1 MLTLHFLIIIHI
13 SHLRGKMKDFIKEL
27 KAANEKFQQK
37 KKEGRCD
44 FNIFEALKVEMS
56 ENRHSAFLA
65 YLLDSNKGHYQTIFL
80 EKFLERITNT
90 PGLKTKL
97 KNFKSQNCES
107 ITTESNTHQ
116 SRRIDILMEFKNGY
130 YIMIENKIN
139 AYDQEAQIRDYV
151 ESLHEQGVK
160 AKQILVIY
168 LTKDNAEPSDDSL
181 CKYRHKKWKIQ
192 KHEIVD
198 SSGTPKAYYL
208 GISYE
213 WIKEWL
219 EKDCL
224 KSIEK
229 EGLKSIKG
237 KTKAENGLNKI
248 ILCLN
253 QYIEILDSHILK
265 TPNRQETK
273 EHILQYVMQNA
284 GFTNKALEILSKNK
298 QDNKEQQEC
307 YEILKEHKNAIQDSI
322 LQDFYNAVEC
332 YCRDKESLKID
343 GNIWYAENYEN
354 GILFYK
360 KADKDKA
367 ESGREMVYL
376 FFGIRSEKSAC
387 FTADAYGAK
396 ELDGKDFINKA
407 FEYGEYFKKEAKD
420 AGLNSYKPYLKDY
433 KTFQPDNILIKN
445 ELKLCKWIYSHTQD
459 SNTKEKVLSKAVKE
473 FMPLFR
479 EFATK
484 PLIKE
489 YVRKYSKF
497 FNDYAKTLEG

>member
-1 MLTLHFLIIIHI
+1 
-13 SHLRGKMKDFIKEL
+13 MKGFIKEL

-44 FNIFEALKVEMS
+44 FNIFEALKVEMK
-56 ENRHSAFLA
+56 ENYHSAFLA
-65 YLLDSNKGHYQTIFL
+65 YLLDSNKGHYQNIFL

-90 PGLKTKL
+90 RGLKTKL
-97 KNFKSQNCES
+97 KNFKSKDCES
-107 ITTESNTHQ
+107 ITTESSTRQN
-116 SRRIDILMEFKNGY
+116 RRIDILIKFNNGY
-130 YIMIENKIN
+130 HIIIENKIN

-168 LTKDNAEPSDDSL
+168 LTRYDTDPSDDSL
-181 CKYRHKKWKIQ
+181 CKYRHWKWEIQ
-192 KHEIVD
+192 KHKIVD

-248 ILCLN
+248 ILCLG

-265 TPNRQETK
+265 TPNKKETK
-273 EHILQYVMQNA
+273 EYILDCVMQNA
-284 GFTNKALEILSKNK
+284 GFTNKALEILSKDK

-332 YCRDKESLKID
+332 YCRDKELLKI
-343 GNIWYAENYEN
+343 GGTIWYAKNYEN

-387 FTADAYGAK
+387 FTADAYGIEWLNTKKHK
-396 ELDGKDFINKA
+396 EALELID
-407 FEYGEYFKKEAKD
+407 YFKKEAKKESFN
-420 AGLNSYKPYLKDY
+420 APYHYLKDHN
-433 KTFQPDNILIKN
+433 TFQPNQKD
-445 ELKLCKWIYSHTQD
+445 ELELCKWIYSHAQD
-459 SNTKEKVLSKAVKE
+459 KDTKEKVLSKAVKE
-473 FMPLFR
+473 FMLLFIK
-479 EFATK
+479 FATK
-484 PLIKE
+484 PLIKK
-489 YVRKYSKF
+489 YVREYSKL
-497 FNDYAKTLEG
+497 FND

>member
-1 MLTLHFLIIIHI
+1 
-13 SHLRGKMKDFIKEL
+13 MKDFAKEL
-27 KAANEKFQQK
+27 KAANEKFQQE

-44 FNIFEALKVEMS
+44 FNIFEALKVEMK
-56 ENRHSAFLA
+56 ENYHSAFLA

-90 PGLKTKL
+90 PGFKTKL
-97 KNFKSQNCES
+97 KNFKSKDCES
-107 ITTESNTHQ
+107 ITTESSTHQ
-116 SRRIDILMEFKNGY
+116 NRRIDILMEFKNGY

-139 AYDQEAQIRDYV
+139 ACDQVAQIRDYV
-151 ESLHEQGVK
+151 ESLHKQGVK

-168 LTKDNAEPSDDSL
+168 LTKDNAEPSEISL
-181 CKYRHKKWKIQ
+181 GKEWEIQQHK
-192 KHEIVD
+192 IVD
-198 SSGTPKAYYL
+198 SSGTPKASKAYYL

-219 EKDCL
+219 KKDCL

-229 EGLKSIKG
+229 EGSKSING

-248 ILCLN
+248 ILCLG
-253 QYIEILDSHILK
+253 QYIEILDSHILE
-265 TPNRQETK
+265 TPNKKETK
-273 EHILQYVMQNA
+273 EYILDCVMQNA
-284 GFTNKALEILSKNK
+284 GFTNKALEIL
-298 QDNKEQQEC
+298 QDNKGQQEY

-332 YCRDKESLKID
+332 YCNIEID
-343 GNIWYAENYEN
+343 GNIWYATRNEANT

-360 KADKDKA
+360 KVDEYKMIDN
-367 ESGREMVYL
+367 REMVYL
-376 FFGIRSEKSAC
+376 FFAIKGETSAC

-407 FEYGEYFKKEAKD
+407 FEYGEYFKKEAKG

-445 ELKLCKWIYSHTQD
+445 ELELCKWIYSHAQD
-459 SNTKEKVLSKAVKE
+459 KDTKEEVLNKVVKE

-489 YVRKYSKF
+489 YIDKYSKL
-497 FNDYAKTLEG
+497 FNDYAKTLEK

>member
-1 MLTLHFLIIIHI
+1 
-13 SHLRGKMKDFIKEL
+13 MKDFIKEL

-44 FNIFEALKVEMS
+44 FNIFEALKVEMK
-56 ENRHSAFLA
+56 ENYHSAFLA

-80 EKFLERITNT
+80 EKFLERIANT
-90 PGLKTKL
+90 QGLKTKL
-97 KNFKSQNCES
+97 THFKSKNCES
-107 ITTESNTHQ
+107 ITTESSTYQN
-116 SRRIDILMEFKNGY
+116 RRIDILMKFSNGY
-130 YIMIENKIN
+130 HIIIENKIN
-139 AYDQEAQIRDYV
+139 AYDQVAQIRDYV
-151 ESLHEQGVK
+151 ESLQGVE

-168 LTKDNAEPSDDSL
+168 LTKDNAEPSEISL
-181 CKYRHKKWKIQ
+181 GKEWEIQQHK
-192 KHEIVD
+192 IVD
-198 SSGTPKAYYL
+198 SSETPKASKAYYL

-219 EKDCL
+219 EVCL
-224 KSIEK
+224 TSIKE
-229 EGLKSIKG
+229 EGLESING

-248 ILCLN
+248 ILCLG
-253 QYIEILDSHILK
+253 QYIEILESHILK
-265 TPNRQETK
+265 TPNKKETK
-273 EHILQYVMQNA
+273 EYILDCVMQNA
-284 GFTNKALEILSKNK
+284 GFTNKALEILSKDK

-322 LQDFYNAVEC
+322 LQDFYKAVEC
-332 YCRDKESLKID
+332 YCRDKELLKI
-343 GNIWYAENYEN
+343 GNTIWYAENYEN

-376 FFGIRSEKSAC
+376 FFAIKGETSAC

-407 FEYGEYFKKEAKD
+407 FEYGEYFKKEAKG

-433 KTFQPDNILIKN
+433 KTFQPKCEN
-445 ELKLCKWIYSHTQD
+445 ELELCKWIYSGTQD
-459 SNTKEKVLSKAVKE
+459 SNTKEKVLNKAVKE

-489 YVRKYSKF
+489 YIDKYSKL

>member
-1 MLTLHFLIIIHI
+1 
-13 SHLRGKMKDFIKEL
+13 MKGFIKEL

-44 FNIFEALKVEMS
+44 FNIFEALKVEMK
-56 ENRHSAFLA
+56 ENYHSAFLA
-65 YLLDSNKGHYQTIFL
+65 YLLDSNKGHYQNIFL

-90 PGLKTKL
+90 QGLKTKL

-107 ITTESNTHQ
+107 ITTESSTHQ
-116 SRRIDILMEFKNGY
+116 SRRIDILIKFNNGY
-130 YIMIENKIN
+130 HIIIENKIN

-151 ESLHEQGVK
+151 ESLHEQGVE

-168 LTKDNAEPSDDSL
+168 LTRYDTDPSDDSL
-181 CKYRHKKWKIQ
+181 CKWEIQ

-208 GISYE
+208 GISYK
-213 WIKEWL
+213 WIKKWL
-219 EKDCL
+219 EECL
-224 KSIEK
+224 ESIE
-229 EGLKSIKG
+229 KSIKG
-237 KTKAENGLNKI
+237 KTKAENRLNKI
-248 ILCLN
+248 ILCLG
-253 QYIEILDSHILK
+253 QYIEILESHILK
-265 TPNRQETK
+265 SPNKQETK
-273 EHILQYVMQNA
+273 DILDCVMQNA
-284 GFTNKALEILSKNK
+284 GFTNKALEILSKDK

-322 LQDFYNAVEC
+322 LQDFYKAVEC
-332 YCRDKESLKID
+332 YCRDKELLKI
-343 GNIWYAENYEN
+343 GNTIWYAENYEN

-376 FFGIRSEKSAC
+376 FFAIKGETSAC

-407 FEYGEYFKKEAKD
+407 FEYGEYFKKEAKG

-433 KTFQPDNILIKN
+433 KTFQPKCEN
-445 ELKLCKWIYSHTQD
+445 ELELCKWIYSGTQEFKHKRK
-459 SNTKEKVLSKAVKE
+459 SFKQGGSKIYPI
-473 FMPLFR
+473 F
-479 EFATK
+479 
-484 PLIKE
+484 
-489 YVRKYSKF
+489 
-497 FNDYAKTLEG
+497 

>member
-1 MLTLHFLIIIHI
+1 
-13 SHLRGKMKDFIKEL
+13 MKDFIKEL
-27 KAANEKFQQK
+27 KAANEKFQK
-37 KKEGRCD
+37 EKKEGRCD
-44 FNIFEALKVEMS
+44 FNIFEALKVEMK
-56 ENRHSAFLA
+56 ENYHSAFLA

-80 EKFLERITNT
+80 EKFLERIAKEST
-90 PGLKTKL
+90 PFKTPA
-97 KNFKSQNCES
+97 SENCES
-107 ITTESNTHQ
+107 ITTESSTHQ
-116 SRRIDILMEFKNGY
+116 NRRIDILIKFNNGY
-130 YIMIENKIN
+130 HIIIENKIN
-139 AYDQEAQIRDYV
+139 ARDQVAQIRDYV
-151 ESLHEQGVK
+151 ESLHKQGVK

-168 LTKDNAEPSDDSL
+168 LTKDNVKPSGNSL
-181 CKYRHKKWKIQ
+181 CKWEIQ

-229 EGLKSIKG
+229 EGSRSING

-248 ILCLN
+248 ILCLR
-253 QYIEILDSHILK
+253 QYIEILNSHILK
-265 TPNRQETK
+265 TSNKKETK
-273 EHILQYVMQNA
+273 EYILDCVMQNA
-284 GFTNKALEILSKNK
+284 DFTNKALEILSKDK

-332 YCRDKESLKID
+332 YCRDKESLKI
-343 GNIWYAENYEN
+343 GGTIWYAENYEN

-367 ESGREMVYL
+367 EGGREMVYL
-376 FFGIRSEKSAC
+376 FFAIKGETSAC

-445 ELKLCKWIYSHTQD
+445 EIELCKWIYSHAQD
-459 SNTKEKVLSKAVKE
+459 KDTKEKVLSKAIKE

-489 YVRKYSKF
+489 YVRKYSKL
-497 FNDYAKTLEG
+497 FND

>member
-44 FNIFEALKVEMS
+44 FNIFEALKVEMK
-56 ENRHSAFLA
+56 ENYHSAFLA

-90 PGLKTKL
+90 QGLKTKL

-107 ITTESNTHQ
+107 ITTESSTYQ
-116 SRRIDILMEFKNGY
+116 SRRIDILMKFSNGY
-130 YIMIENKIN
+130 HIIIENKIN
-139 AYDQEAQIRDYV
+139 AYDQVAQIRDYV
-151 ESLHEQGVK
+151 ESLQGVE

-181 CKYRHKKWKIQ
+181 CKWEIQ

-198 SSGTPKAYYL
+198 SSGTPKASKAYYL

-219 EKDCL
+219 KKDCL

-229 EGLKSIKG
+229 EGLKSING

-253 QYIEILDSHILK
+253 QYIEILNSHILK
-265 TPNRQETK
+265 TPNKKETK
-273 EHILQYVMQNA
+273 DILDCVMQNA
-284 GFTNKALEILSKNK
+284 DFTNKALEILS
-298 QDNKEQQEC
+298 KEQQEC

-332 YCRDKESLKID
+332 YCRDKELLKI
-343 GNIWYAENYEN
+343 GNTIWYAENDKN
-354 GILFYK
+354 KGILFYTK
-360 KADKDKA
+360 VEGLCLYFA
-367 ESGREMVYL
+367 
-376 FFGIRSEKSAC
+376 IRSETSAC
-387 FTADAYGAK
+387 FTADAYGIEWLNTKKHK
-396 ELDGKDFINKA
+396 EALELID
-407 FEYGEYFKKEAKD
+407 YFKKEAKKESFN
-420 AGLNSYKPYLKDY
+420 APYHYLKDHN
-433 KTFQPDNILIKN
+433 TFQPNQKD
-445 ELKLCKWIYSHTQD
+445 ELELCKWIYSHAQD
-459 SNTKEKVLSKAVKE
+459 KDTKEKVLSKAVKE

-484 PLIKE
+484 PLIKK
-489 YVRKYSKF
+489 YVREYSKL
-497 FNDYAKTLEG
+497 FND

>member
-44 FNIFEALKVEMS
+44 FNIFEALKVEMK
-56 ENRHSAFLA
+56 ENYHSAFLA

-97 KNFKSQNCES
+97 KNFKSENCES
-107 ITTESNTHQ
+107 ITTESSTHQ
-116 SRRIDILMEFKNGY
+116 SRRIDILIKFNNGY
-130 YIMIENKIN
+130 HIIIENKIN
-139 AYDQEAQIRDYV
+139 ACDQVAQIRDYV
-151 ESLHEQGVK
+151 ESLQGVE

-168 LTKDNAEPSDDSL
+168 LTKDNAKPSDDSL
-181 CKYRHKKWKIQ
+181 CKWEIQ

-219 EKDCL
+219 KKDCL

-229 EGLKSIKG
+229 EGLKSING

-248 ILCLN
+248 ILCLG
-253 QYIEILDSHILK
+253 QYIEILESHILES
-265 TPNRQETK
+265 PNKQETK
-273 EHILQYVMQNA
+273 DILDCVMQNA
-284 GFTNKALEILSKNK
+284 GFTNKALEILSKDK

-322 LQDFYNAVEC
+322 LQDFYKAVEC
-332 YCRDKESLKID
+332 YCRDKELLKI
-343 GNIWYAENYEN
+343 GNTIWYAENYEN

-376 FFGIRSEKSAC
+376 FFAIKGETSAC

-407 FEYGEYFKKEAKD
+407 FEYGEYFKKEAKG

-433 KTFQPDNILIKN
+433 KTFQPKCEN
-445 ELKLCKWIYSHTQD
+445 ELELCKWIYSGTQD
-459 SNTKEKVLSKAVKE
+459 SNTKEKVLNKAVQK
-473 FMPLFR
+473 FIPFFKA
-479 EFATK
+479 FANK

-489 YVRKYSKF
+489 YIDKYSKL

>member
-1 MLTLHFLIIIHI
+1 
-13 SHLRGKMKDFIKEL
+13 MKDFAKGL
-27 KAANEKFQQK
+27 KAANEKFQQE

-97 KNFKSQNCES
+97 KNFKSENCES
-107 ITTESNTHQ
+107 ITTESSTHQ
-116 SRRIDILMEFKNGY
+116 SRRIDILMKFNNGY
-130 YIMIENKIN
+130 HIIIENKIN

-151 ESLHEQGVK
+151 GSLQGVE

-168 LTKDNAEPSDDSL
+168 LTKDNAKPSGNSL
-181 CKYRHKKWKIQ
+181 CKWEIQ

-208 GISYE
+208 GISYK

-219 EKDCL
+219 ENCL

-229 EGLKSIKG
+229 EGSRSIKG

-265 TPNRQETK
+265 TPNKKETK
-273 EHILQYVMQNA
+273 EYILDRVMQNA
-284 GFTNKALEILSKNK
+284 GFTNKALEILSKA
-298 QDNKEQQEC
+298 EQGDEAQGC
-307 YEILKEHKNAIQDSI
+307 EILKEHKNEIQDAI

-332 YCRDKESLKID
+332 YCWEESLKI
-343 GNIWYAENYEN
+343 GGTIWYAENYEN

-360 KADKDKA
+360 KTDKDKA

-376 FFGIRSEKSAC
+376 FFAIKGETSAC

-407 FEYGEYFKKEAKD
+407 FEYGEYFKKEAKG
-420 AGLNSYKPYLKDY
+420 AELNSYKPYLKDY
-433 KTFQPDNILIKN
+433 KTFQPECKS
-445 ELKLCKWIYSHTQD
+445 ELELCKWIYSHAQD
-459 SNTKEKVLSKAVKE
+459 KDTKEEVLNKAVQK
-473 FMPLFR
+473 FMPLFI
-479 EFATK
+479 EFANK

-489 YVRKYSKF
+489 YIDKYSKL